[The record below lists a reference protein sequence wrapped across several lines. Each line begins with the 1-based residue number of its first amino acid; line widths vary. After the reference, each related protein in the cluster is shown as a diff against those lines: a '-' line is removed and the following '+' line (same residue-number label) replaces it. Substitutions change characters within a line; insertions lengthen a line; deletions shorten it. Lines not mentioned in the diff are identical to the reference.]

1 METRLGITRLGVGGG
16 GLTELPMHPEPP
28 ASPPTPGV
36 VVLGRFQPVHRGH
49 TLMISAAEGWRLS
62 NAPELP
68 LVIDIGSSNRPES
81 MENPWST
88 EEREE
93 MLRAWL
99 DDKGGYEHVRIVAIP
114 DIEDPPNWVAHAEKY
129 HGFAGIFFTS
139 DLPSAGLYETAGW
152 QVVMTSL
159 EQRERF
165 EGWRVR
171 ATAQMMST
179 IDDDEA
185 VRAVLSHAVPTAV
198 VEHLIETQGLRRLAF
213 LGEGGEPVG

>member
-1 METRLGITRLGVGGG
+1 
-16 GLTELPMHPEPP
+16 MHPEPP
-28 ASPPTPGV
+28 ASPPAPGV
-36 VVLGRFQPVHRGH
+36 VVLGRFQPVHHGH
-49 TLMISAAEGWRLS
+49 TLMIAAAERWRLS
-62 NAPELP
+62 IAPEIP
-68 LVIDIGSSNRPES
+68 LIIAIGSSNRPES

-99 DDKGGYEHVRIVAIP
+99 EEKGGYEHALIVAIP
-114 DIEDPPNWVAHAEKY
+114 DIEDPPNWVAHAEQY
-129 HGFAGIFFTS
+129 HGPAGVFFTS
-139 DLPSAGLYETAGW
+139 DLPSAGLYESAGW
-152 QVVMTSL
+152 QVVITPF

-185 VRAVLSHAVPTAV
+185 VRTVLSPAMPISV
-198 VEHLIETQGLRRLAF
+198 VNYLIGAQGLRRLAF

>member
-1 METRLGITRLGVGGG
+1 
-16 GLTELPMHPEPP
+16 
-28 ASPPTPGV
+28 
-36 VVLGRFQPVHRGH
+36 
-49 TLMISAAEGWRLS
+49 MISAAEGWRLS

-68 LVIDIGSSNRPES
+68 LVIAIGSSNRPES

-152 QVVMTSL
+152 QVVMTPL

-171 ATAQMMST
+171 VTAQMMST